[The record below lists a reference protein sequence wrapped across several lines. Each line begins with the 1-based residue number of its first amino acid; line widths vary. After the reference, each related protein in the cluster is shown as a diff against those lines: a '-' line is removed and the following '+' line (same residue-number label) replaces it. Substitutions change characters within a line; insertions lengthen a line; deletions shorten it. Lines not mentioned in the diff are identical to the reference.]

1 VENIY
6 DEPCNTEN
14 RVIKVITAEIVS
26 VLKEITKLNPLLRDQ
41 IVSAS
46 VQFGNIAGKK
56 YLLILAD
63 PARLADFAAALSSG
77 ESRELQDVLESLVIE
92 ERLSKSLVLLKKE
105 FANAQLQQEITR
117 EVDKKITR
125 KQQEYF
131 LMEQLKGI
139 KKELGMES
147 DGKEKLL
154 VKFRE
159 RANALKMPSSI
170 KKVFN
175 EEMAKLQGLEPN
187 ASEFNVSRN
196 YLDWLTLIP
205 WVFLKS

>member
-1 VENIY
+1 MI
-6 DEPCNTEN
+6 
-14 RVIKVITAEIVS
+14 AE
-26 VLKEITKLNPLLRDQ
+26 
-41 IVSAS
+41 
-46 VQFGNIAGKK
+46 
-56 YLLILAD
+56 

-77 ESRELQDVLESLVIE
+77 ESQELQDVLESLVIE

-105 FANAQLQQEITR
+105 LANAQLQQEIAK

-159 RANALKMPSSI
+159 RANALKMPEAI
-170 KKVFN
+170 QKVFN
-175 EEMAKLQGLEPN
+175 EEMAKLQGLEPS

-205 WVFLKS
+205 WVYFIF

>member
-1 VENIY
+1 MGILQV
-6 DEPCNTEN
+6 C
-14 RVIKVITAEIVS
+14 
-26 VLKEITKLNPLLRDQ
+26 L
-41 IVSAS
+41 
-46 VQFGNIAGKK
+46 
-56 YLLILAD
+56 YLLILAE

-77 ESRELQDVLESLVIE
+77 ESQELQDVLESLVIE

-105 FANAQLQQEITR
+105 LANAQLQQEITK

-159 RANALKMPSSI
+159 RANALKMPEAI
-170 KKVFN
+170 QKVFT
-175 EEMAKLQGLEPN
+175 EEMAKLQGLEPG

-205 WVFLKS
+205 WVKFRFLIARGNILRKILI

>member
-1 VENIY
+1 
-6 DEPCNTEN
+6 
-14 RVIKVITAEIVS
+14 
-26 VLKEITKLNPLLRDQ
+26 
-41 IVSAS
+41 
-46 VQFGNIAGKK
+46 
-56 YLLILAD
+56 LLILAD